1 MKGDKT
7 DIKKITILVTY
18 GALSIVF
25 IIAMATLLSAYNNI
39 QQYKTSPS
47 PFKIWEVGNQSYLF
61 SGAGGLGCID
71 TVQNVSYV
79 GGYETGGLFSECV
92 PIPNK
97 GLNITATCVVTIYGT
112 PLPPKVALQVLNK
125 SGVSNNVICITKS

>member
-1 MKGDKT
+1 MWVGKAVEIG
-7 DIKKITILVTY
+7 ICAILVFAVIMLAVT
-18 GALSIVF
+18 AL
-25 IIAMATLLSAYNNI
+25 T
-39 QQYKTSPS
+39 KTSPS

-79 GGYETGGLFSECV
+79 GGYETGGLISECV

-97 GLNITATCVVTIYGT
+97 GVNITATCVVTTYGT
-112 PLPPKVALQVLNK
+112 PLSHEVALQVLNQ
-125 SGVSNNVICITKS
+125 SGVPNNMICNYLK